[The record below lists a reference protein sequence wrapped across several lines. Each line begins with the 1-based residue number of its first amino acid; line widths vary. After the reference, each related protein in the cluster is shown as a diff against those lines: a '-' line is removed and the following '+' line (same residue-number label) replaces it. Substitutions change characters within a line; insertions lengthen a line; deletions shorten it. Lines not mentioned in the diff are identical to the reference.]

1 MPVEV
6 KLILGINAKL
16 LMQKPEITE
25 ENTEKLGRR
34 T

>member
-6 KLILGINAKL
+6 KLILGAIAKL
-16 LMQKPEITE
+16 LMQKPEIAD

>member
-6 KLILGINAKL
+6 KLILGAIAKS
-16 LMQKPEITE
+16 LMPKPEIIG

>member
-6 KLILGINAKL
+6 KLILGANEKSV
-16 LMQKPEITE
+16 MQKPEITE